1 MGFDLAVMDVVVG
14 MYIYACVC
22 VCITVYKYSALKIDA
37 FTVDKCAIHQVT
49 IFRVPQQSCA
59 ISRHPD
65 SIKKNGV

>member
-1 MGFDLAVMDVVVG
+1 MR
-14 MYIYACVC
+14 VC